1 MKFPRNAKIFR
12 GSLDVAPFAG
22 VFFLLVLFVM
32 LASLVYT
39 PGVAIQLPEASL
51 DLTGMQGPSIVLAV
65 DAQGRLY
72 FENQIISEESLRRR
86 MMEEAGRSGQPLKL
100 FLQAD
105 KTINLERCTEIC
117 RWAKAAGIKE
127 VVLLTLPR
135 EFDSPDGVT
144 KP

>member
-12 GSLDVAPFAG
+12 GSLDAAPFAG

-39 PGVAIQLPEASL
+39 PGVAIQLPVASL
-51 DLTGMQGPSIVLAV
+51 DLTGMQGPSLILAV
-65 DAQGRLY
+65 DAAGRIY
-72 FENQIISEESLRRR
+72 FENQIVSDADLRRR
-86 MMEEAGRSGQPLKL
+86 LMEEAGRSSQPMKL

-105 KTINLERCTEIC
+105 KSITLERVTELC
-117 RWAKAAGIKE
+117 GWAKTAGIKE

-135 EFDSPDGVT
+135 EFDSMVGTP